1 MSARPIAIINARL
14 VDPESGYDGPGAL
27 LTTAGKIA
35 RVSHKPKLTGLPTG
49 VRVIDAGGD
58 LLCPGLIDLR
68 VKTGEPGSEPKETL
82 KSAARAA
89 AAGGVTSIIVQ
100 PDTDPVIDDPA
111 VVDFILRRARDI
123 GLVHV
128 YPAGAATKGCL
139 GQGMAEIGLMRE
151 AGCVYVT
158 DADRPIV
165 DSRVMRRLLAY
176 AGALGV
182 LVAHRPADP
191 WLTEGASATEGEFA
205 GRMGLAAEP
214 VAAET
219 IMLERDIALVELTG
233 ARLMVDQ
240 ISAAAPLESL
250 ARAKVKGLPVIA
262 TCSINHLSFNELDIG
277 DYRTFCKLIP
287 PLRCEDDRLA
297 LIDAMA
303 SGLVDIVVSAH
314 TPAPPEDKRLPFDEA
329 AAGAIGLETLLPAL
343 LTLHHEG
350 RVPLLRLIEAA
361 TLAPAKAIGLAAGR
375 LKVGAP
381 ADLLLCDIDAPRLID
396 AEDLISKSKNSAFD
410 GRRLQGRVLM
420 TLVDGRVVYEA
431 DTSPK
436 ISGRGPPKAGG
447 VSSHASSG

>member
-27 LTTAGKIA
+27 LTMAGKIT

-82 KSAARAA
+82 KSAAR
-89 AAGGVTSIIVQ
+89 

-240 ISAAAPLESL
+240 ISATAPLESL
-250 ARAKVKGLPVIA
+250 ARAKARGLPIIA

-297 LIDAMA
+297 LIDALA

-329 AAGAIGLETLLPAL
+329 APGAIGLETLLPAL

-350 RVPLLRLIEAA
+350 RVPLIRLIEAA
-361 TLAPAKAIGLAAGR
+361 TLAPAKAMGLEAGR

-420 TLVDGRVVYEA
+420 TLVDGRIVHKSE
-431 DTSPK
+431 
-436 ISGRGPPKAGG
+436 
-447 VSSHASSG
+447 